1 VCTENDRCRCI
12 GIVLQAI
19 SWEGFFFVCLL
30 QRGLFPYGSDTFDN
44 LYLDLPFWALKY
56 T

>member
-1 VCTENDRCRCI
+1 MALHRESITSYI
-12 GIVLQAI
+12 I
-19 SWEGFFFVCLL
+19 EGFYFFCLL
-30 QRGLFPYGSDTFDN
+30 QRGHFPFGLDTFDN